1 MKYYLLILMVSLMF
15 SCKTENKS
23 NDEIDVA
30 ITNKNGQIDVFY
42 NDEEFQSKEAA
53 NLNFDGVELAKNNEF
68 NRAETKFL
76 EALDIEPNNPT
87 ILNNLGNIEKF
98 KNNYDKS
105 KKYYE
110 KSLIASDSLYYN
122 SALNLGIVNYKT
134 EDFLKSIKLFEYVI
148 SKSPDS
154 MQTAIAHYHL
164 CYTYLSLNK
173 CDKAKTEL
181 EESKKVFKN
190 DKNFS
195 DKFEYLETE
204 IKNCVQ

>member
-105 KKYYE
+105 KKY
-110 KSLIASDSLYYN
+110 
-122 SALNLGIVNYKT
+122 
-134 EDFLKSIKLFEYVI
+134 
-148 SKSPDS
+148 
-154 MQTAIAHYHL
+154 
-164 CYTYLSLNK
+164 
-173 CDKAKTEL
+173 
-181 EESKKVFKN
+181 
-190 DKNFS
+190 
-195 DKFEYLETE
+195 
-204 IKNCVQ
+204 